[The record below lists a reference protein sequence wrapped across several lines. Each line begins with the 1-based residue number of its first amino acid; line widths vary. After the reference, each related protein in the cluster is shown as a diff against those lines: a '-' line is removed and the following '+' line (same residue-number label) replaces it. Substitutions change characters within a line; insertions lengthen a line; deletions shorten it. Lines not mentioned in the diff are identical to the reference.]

1 MWSQKFRGQYAAGKN
16 PKKDEQKIYTL
27 RRKNPEH
34 GHTYEHYIEF
44 SRVFGDRINVKFW
57 DGKEQ
62 VMEVADARKHW
73 NVFVQDGWEPYTR
86 KERPERKRLKK
97 QRSKKAMTDFDPM
110 KKTIGKMSKVKN
122 YNYALE
128 A

>member
-1 MWSQKFRGQYAAGKN
+1 
-16 PKKDEQKIYTL
+16 
-27 RRKNPEH
+27 
-34 GHTYEHYIEF
+34 
-44 SRVFGDRINVKFW
+44 
-57 DGKEQ
+57 